1 MHKNRPILPHL
12 LLSVLISVFT
22 GRKGLYTLRAVVDDQ
37 RSQCYVFT
45 CTVAHFTHCCCPKLN
60 NRILVLSC
68 KTHCFRPGDP
78 HQTYRMEIKVSVEG
92 VQRIVC
98 GVTERT
104 TCQEVVIALAQA
116 LGRTGRYTL
125 REKFKEYER
134 NVTPDERLLESL
146 EKYGQQAR
154 EVQLTLQHLGPSL
167 GDWTNKPR
175 AQLRRAEGGGRVRR
189 GSGVTSLY
197 RQSLPP
203 LSRLRLHSE
212 APPEEVKRPKRK
224 SLTLMEEAWGW
235 LENLGRGGKQQLG
248 HDKGKSKEDDKG
260 DGPRDKAVV
269 KLGKIPPDSGER
281 QGRDKKEKNKTENQ
295 GIISCLGKHRRED
308 NQNEIFGIK
317 EGEKHKSLKKD
328 QGFDTLEQGVTQPQ
342 DKSFKTGRD
351 EAAELRRLIIQ
362 QQASLRELKLK
373 TTSVNEQIGQLEA
386 QLTEKLSIA
395 EVLEDEEQLEFWRNE
410 LKAEEGYEKDLQR
423 QFQEQKEKAAECKT
437 KLEEYKHK
445 LQRMDLTNLRIS
457 QCQQMPEPHD
467 EAPVKMAKSLELEGS
482 EATRVNSVADDPKGD
497 SKQKTVVSRVEP
509 KLPYIL
515 VSANQIAESQLN
527 GPSELRNWWSRWTEA
542 QKPNSNSR
550 PTSKVVHRSEI
561 TVHLASTR
569 V

>member
-1 MHKNRPILPHL
+1 
-12 LLSVLISVFT
+12 
-22 GRKGLYTLRAVVDDQ
+22 
-37 RSQCYVFT
+37 
-45 CTVAHFTHCCCPKLN
+45 
-60 NRILVLSC
+60 
-68 KTHCFRPGDP
+68 
-78 HQTYRMEIKVSVEG
+78 MEIKVSVEG

-98 GVTERT
+98 GVTEKT

-134 NVTPDERLLESL
+134 NVTPDEQLLESL

-212 APPEEVKRPKRK
+212 PPPEEVKRPKRK

-295 GIISCLGKHRRED
+295 SIIGCLRKHRRED
-308 NQNEIFGIK
+308 NENEICGIK
-317 EGEKHKSLKKD
+317 EGEQHKSHQKD
-328 QGFDTLEQGVTQPQ
+328 QGFDTPDQDGVTQPQ

-362 QQASLRELKLK
+362 KQASLRELKLK
-373 TTSVNEQIGQLEA
+373 TNLVDEQIGQLET
-386 QLTEKLSIA
+386 QLAEKQSIA
-395 EVLEDEEQLEFWRNE
+395 EDSEDEEQLEFWRNE

-423 QFQEQKEKAAECKT
+423 QFLELKEKAAECKT

-457 QCQQMPEPHD
+457 QCKQMPEPHD

-482 EATRVNSVADDPKGD
+482 ESAGENTVADDPNGD
-497 SKQKTVVSRVEP
+497 SEQNVVTRVEP
-509 KLPYIL
+509 KLPYVL

-527 GPSELRNWWSRWTEA
+527 GPSELREWWSRWTEA

-550 PTSKVVHRSEI
+550 STLKAVHRSEI
-561 TVHLASTR
+561 TIHLASTR